1 MPDRAVVAVARE
13 QIGEAEHQ
21 VAEGHRAGAGAH
33 PGQQSQDGQRA
44 RTQCQRTPH
53 SISEAQAERAG
64 ECADPALRP
73 RRLDNRQPVA
83 SHISKVG
90 ALRGLG
96 AGRATIGHESGKAPD
111 QNRLTEPTRVWRN
124 GRDGSQSNTTATASP
139 AKHPMSSSAPRSA
152 AARVCYVLAEDP
164 DLAEAIAPTHRPGA
178 IEHCIAPAVN
188 LSRGRW
194 DGQRKDMTP
203 DGIGLLVLRGLL
215 IRRVGVGGGFG
226 AELLGQGDLLRP
238 WQGEGA
244 QSTLS
249 PTTGWQV
256 LEPARIAV
264 LDKRAATRF
273 SRYPELTGRLVA
285 KALERS
291 RNLATAM
298 AIAHHARV
306 ELRLHML
313 FWHLADRWGRVRPD
327 GVSVP
332 LRLTHSILADLV
344 SARRPSVSTCL
355 AELARRGVVQRDGR
369 EWLLRGDPPGELLQL
384 QPIRVAADN

>member
-1 MPDRAVVAVARE
+1 M
-13 QIGEAEHQ
+13 
-21 VAEGHRAGAGAH
+21 
-33 PGQQSQDGQRA
+33 S
-44 RTQCQRTPH
+44 
-53 SISEAQAERAG
+53 
-64 ECADPALRP
+64 L
-73 RRLDNRQPVA
+73 
-83 SHISKVG
+83 
-90 ALRGLG
+90 
-96 AGRATIGHESGKAPD
+96 ESGKPSD
-111 QNRLTEPTRVWRN
+111 QNRVTGPSGVCR
-124 GRDGSQSNTTATASP
+124 RDGGGSRSDTPATAP
-139 AKHPMSSSAPRSA
+139 AARRAVSRSAPRSNT
-152 AARVCYVLAEDP
+152 ARVCHVLAEDA
-164 DLAEAIAPTHRPGA
+164 DLAEAVAPADRPGA
-178 IEHCIAPAVN
+178 IEHCVAPVVN
-188 LSRGRW
+188 LARGRW
-194 DGQRKDMTP
+194 EGQRRDMTP

-249 PTTGWQV
+249 PTTGWHV

-264 LDKRAATRF
+264 LDGRAAARF
-273 SRYPELTGRLVA
+273 ARYPELTGGLVA

-313 FWHLADRWGRVRPD
+313 FWHLAERWGRVRPD

-355 AELARRGVVQRDGR
+355 AELARRGVIQRDGR
-369 EWLLRGDPPGELLQL
+369 EWLVRGDPPGELLQL
-384 QPIRVAADN
+384 QPIRVAGDD